1 MKVNCYLCFLGA
13 NGLVRDVLSHANVMI
28 QAFVQ
33 VPIMTRS
40 HICHCQPVWRA
51 NHLSPTPEKVAMAI
65 AGQEIFPTKDKKQ
78 EWTTATEV
86 WPSPPSIRSTLE
98 RFCLLIYLFY
108 FCVQHQRRHRLE
120 GKNSWL
126 KNPRLK
132 RLPFH
137 KACCSWQQASSMRN
151 DQTFGQLMAVSLSW

>member
-33 VPIMTRS
+33 VPIMNRS
-40 HICHCQPVWRA
+40 HICHCQPVFSA

-65 AGQEIFPTKDKKQ
+65 AGQKIFPTKDKKQ

-86 WPSPPSIRSTLE
+86 WPSPPSIRSTLQ

-108 FCVQHQRRHRLE
+108 FCAQHQRRHRLE
-120 GKNSWL
+120 GKKSWTL
-126 KNPRLK
+126 GSKDCLFTRLVVAGN
-132 RLPFH
+132 RLLQGEMI
-137 KACCSWQQASSMRN
+137 KLLGSSWQ
-151 DQTFGQLMAVSLSW
+151 